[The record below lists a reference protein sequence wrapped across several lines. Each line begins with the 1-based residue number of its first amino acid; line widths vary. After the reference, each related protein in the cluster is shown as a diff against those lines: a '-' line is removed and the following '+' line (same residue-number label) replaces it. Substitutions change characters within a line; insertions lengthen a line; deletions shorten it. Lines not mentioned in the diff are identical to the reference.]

1 MSNSAQYK
9 GITSEVYNKLRDQ
22 LSIVGIDMEGNS
34 GIISEKGISANYN
47 YEPETNTLAISK
59 LKVGFPASMMYNADT
74 IMEKITETVEG
85 SGGQKIA

>member
-22 LSIVGIDMEGNS
+22 LSIVGIDMEGTS
-34 GIISEKGISANYN
+34 GKISEKGISAQYD
-47 YEPETNTLAISK
+47 YDPEANILNISN